1 MDVLDKLDF
10 VRLAALA
17 NEHAQDARLWRWFA
31 NMLEDGRL
39 AWLRDRKSW
48 EIYIDGACVTR
59 NASFDVALRFAYA
72 VNCEGV
78 PNPGAGCNAREQ
90 LVAESHV

>member
-10 VRLAALA
+10 VKLAALA

-48 EIYIDGACVTR
+48 EIYIDGARVTR
-59 NASFDVALRFAYA
+59 NASFDVALRIAYD
-72 VNCEGV
+72 VNCAPHPLPCEA
-78 PNPGAGCNAREQ
+78 PD
-90 LVAESHV
+90 LLAESHH

>member
-48 EIYIDGACVTR
+48 EIYIDGARVTR
-59 NASFDVALRFAYA
+59 NASFDTALRVAYA
-72 VNCEGV
+72 VNCA
-78 PNPGAGCNAREQ
+78 PSNLDCDANSQ
-90 LVAESHV
+90 LAESHT